1 MRGTL
6 SVLDSRTRRRR
17 LAEFQRLCREQ
28 GIPLT
33 SQRLIILKTVLALG
47 SHPTADQ
54 IFASPPVRRARISR
68 ATVYR
73 TLENLVQLGAITK
86 ACHPGGVIRY
96 DGRLELH
103 HHLICLR
110 CDAVLDI
117 ADVRLDRIPIPDT
130 SRLGF
135 DVKDFRVQLRGLCRR
150 CRRLE
155 DKR

>member
-1 MRGTL
+1 MRSTL
-6 SVLDSRTRRRR
+6 APLDRRTQRRRV
-17 LAEFQRLCREQ
+17 AEFQRLCREQ

-33 SQRLIILKTVLALG
+33 TQRRAILKTVLALDC
-47 SHPTADQ
+47 HPTADEVS
-54 IFASPPVRRARISR
+54 AAPAVRRARVSR

-73 TLENLVQLGAITK
+73 TLESLVRLGIITK

-96 DGRLELH
+96 DGRTEIH

-110 CDAVLDI
+110 CDAVIDI
-117 ADVRLDRIPIPDT
+117 ADSQLDAIPMPDT
-130 SRLGF
+130 SALGF